1 MEKTELSDAEVLNLA
16 KALLNNDPATIGN
29 SVSLFQISCEEI
41 ERTELPRTECVGS
54 KTTVNYRKRIAAV
67 KKRLRKAISEICKAK
82 NLCPNG
88 KNIPTTELK
97 FVKFSP
103 DGYITGE
110 NPHHRTITFFDPL
123 KKEFISIV
131 EQYV

>member
-1 MEKTELSDAEVLNLA
+1 MEKTQISDADVLNLA
-16 KALLNNDPATIGN
+16 KALLNNDPTVIGN

-41 ERTELPRTECVGS
+41 ARTDLPRAECVGS
-54 KTTVNYRKRIAAV
+54 PATVNYRKRIAAV
-67 KKRLRKAISEICKAK
+67 KKRLRKAICEICKEK
-82 NLCPNG
+82 NLCSNG

-97 FVKFSP
+97 FVSFSP

-110 NPHHRTITFFDPL
+110 NSYHRTITFFDPL